1 MADATTQPPAGLSR
15 DAEEAGFYH
24 EAGLSASWV
33 GTRLALGALSFGFGS
48 FLFAYFYLR
57 SLNSHGRW
65 YPPTLTHPHLWAGT
79 LIAGLAVVSAAS
91 SAVALQRL
99 KTGHKADWQRGAMVA
114 LVLGLAAT
122 GTQIWELLSLPFWPG
137 AAGFASVF
145 TGFYPVYLVIGLA
158 AMAWL
163 QTLRMR
169 CRAIPPA
176 AFTEQPPTYVEA
188 FAVQRFQASLSAF
201 TLVWN
206 YLAAVAVVAWVLF
219 YLIP

>member
-1 MADATTQPPAGLSR
+1 
-15 DAEEAGFYH
+15 
-24 EAGLSASWV
+24 
-33 GTRLALGALSFGFGS
+33 
-48 FLFAYFYLR
+48 
-57 SLNSHGRW
+57 
-65 YPPTLTHPHLWAGT
+65 
-79 LIAGLAVVSAAS
+79 VVSAAI
-91 SAVALQRL
+91 ATAALQRL
-99 KTGHKADWQRGAMVA
+99 KAGHKADWQRGSAVA
-114 LVLGLAAT
+114 LVLGLGAA
-122 GTQIWELLSLPFWPG
+122 GTQIWDLLNLPFWPG

-145 TGFYPVYLVIGLA
+145 TGFYPVYLFIGLGV
-158 AMAWL
+158 MAWL

-169 CRAIPPA
+169 CRAIPQA

>member
-1 MADATTQPPAGLSR
+1 MAEATTQPPAGLNR
-15 DAEEAGFYH
+15 AAEEAGFYH
-24 EAGLSASWV
+24 EAGLSAVWV

-57 SLNSHGRW
+57 SLNSHGLW
-65 YPPTLTHPHLWAGT
+65 YPPSLTHPHLWSGT
-79 LIAGLAVVSAAS
+79 LITGLIVVSAATS
-91 SAVALQRL
+91 TIALQRL
-99 KTGHKADWQRGAMVA
+99 KAGHKADWQRGAAVT
-114 LVLGLAAT
+114 LVLGLGAA
-122 GTQIWELLSLPFWPG
+122 GTQIWDLLNLPFWPG

-145 TGFYPVYLVIGLA
+145 TGFYPVYLFIGLGV
-158 AMAWL
+158 MAWL
-163 QTLRMR
+163 QTLLMR
-169 CRAIPPA
+169 CRAIPRA

-201 TLVWN
+201 TLVWD